1 MIPAAL
7 AAMGAPIAPI
17 VMPPRTRLIGP
28 AGKVGPLPVPPT
40 VRTMELE
47 VTNGATMLAIA
58 GTMEIGA
65 PGKRKPLG

>member
-7 AAMGAPIAPI
+7 GAPIAPI
-17 VMPPRTRLIGP
+17 VKPPRTRFIGP

-40 VRTMELE
+40 VRTMELD

-58 GTMEIGA
+58 GTMKTDEPGA
-65 PGKRKPLG
+65 RKPMG